1 MMVRPVSLV
10 LSSVVLLAT
19 VSGVNAQNLPAEGP
33 LSITFTATQIPPAK
47 PMPIGAG
54 KEFVM
59 LNMAMTASND
69 TGNPVL
75 HKMGGRCQLWTPRFR
90 GQLTSWDQATVSAVK
105 GVLLFLPF
113 LLILLFGP
121 CGAHPSVL

>member
-75 HKMGGRCQLWTPRFR
+75 HKMGGRCQLWTYPDFVD
-90 GQLTSWDQATVSAVK
+90 S
-105 GVLLFLPF
+105 
-113 LLILLFGP
+113 
-121 CGAHPSVL
+121 